1 MGCTSFG
8 SFKPIILNILVSIEI
23 LKLGIKL
30 PELKSKNSPETL
42 TDSKYLKLENQKLL
56 GLINCD
62 LTKRSLVCGCR
73 EAAEILPWL
82 FRKQHVSKSK
92 ALLFFVKSQCS
103 EPYLVVPFAV
113 HCGSLLLRDI
123 EESLAPVLKES
134 ALITAVIFAC
144 AAFER

>member
-1 MGCTSFG
+1 MGCTSLG

-30 PELKSKNSPETL
+30 PELQSKNSPETL

-62 LTKRSLVCGCR
+62 LTKQSLVCGCH

-92 ALLFFVKSQCS
+92 PLLFLSKV
-103 EPYLVVPFAV
+103 
-113 HCGSLLLRDI
+113 
-123 EESLAPVLKES
+123 S
-134 ALITAVIFAC
+134 AASPT
-144 AAFER
+144 